1 MKQIGITG
9 PTGSGKTTALNALE
23 RLGVYI
29 LDADAVYYDLLIH
42 NEDMKGELRGRF
54 GEGIMTDEGMVDRKK
69 LGAIVFADPSA
80 LLDLNA
86 ITHKYVGEENDRRKK
101 QAEADGYRAVAVDA
115 IALIESGMA
124 KDCDKV
130 VSVVAPAEVRVKRIM
145 VRDGISEEY
154 ARSRINAQK
163 PDSFYMEN
171 SDHVLLNDGSL
182 TPEEFEQQAL
192 EYFKTIL

>member
-23 RLGVYI
+23 KLGVYI